1 MHDIEMVVL
10 IKDRPIYEYEHNN
23 QYFVEGR
30 AGSNYELQLTNHT
43 SGRVEV
49 ILSVDGL
56 SVIDGKEAGPHSRSY
71 LIDCKSSLK
80 VPGWLLDSGS
90 AAKFAFAGKGNSYAS
105 QIDRGQNIGVIGA
118 LVYKEKSISYPLLS
132 PYLWNSNIPVTNV
145 FTPTYPNYP
154 INYPFNYSAYSINN
168 IASSRGTSSSAV
180 NSATVS
186 SAPASSMYNQSLG
199 TAFGDQT
206 SFVTHPVAFNRGEQ
220 LVVMSLY
227 YDNLR
232 GLRAKGVPIEQR
244 QKVSHK
250 PNAFPGL
257 TGCVP
262 PPNWQANTKN

>member
-10 IKDRPIYEYEHNN
+10 VKDRPIYEYEHNN
-23 QYFVEGR
+23 QFFVEGR

-71 LIDCKSSLK
+71 LIDCKSNLK
-80 VPGWLLDSGS
+80 VPGWLLDSGN
-90 AAKFAFAGKGNSYAS
+90 AAKFAFAGKRDSYAS

-118 LVYKEKSISYPLLS
+118 LVYKEKSISYPLHT
-132 PYLWNSNIPVTNV
+132 PYIWNSNIS
-145 FTPTYPNYP
+145 P
-154 INYPFNYSAYSINN
+154 INNYNPIGYYPFDSIN
-168 IASSRGTSSSAV
+168 ISSSLGI
-180 NSATVS
+180 NSSTA
-186 SAPASSMYNQSLG
+186 SASQEAFYNQSLG

-206 SFVTHPVAFNRGEQ
+206 SFVTQSVAFNRGEQ

-232 GLRAKGVPIEQR
+232 GLRARGVPTDRRPKI
-244 QKVSHK
+244 SHQ

-257 TGCVP
+257 TGCKP
-262 PPNWQANTKN
+262 PPNWQRSTKI